1 MDSFWNLPKLH
12 VRRIHVS
19 PCSNDNFSGG
29 EGGLFLKSKQL
40 TYQCCVIYTKIYIH

>member
-29 EGGLFLKSKQL
+29 GGLFFKSKQL